1 MDLRQMST
9 FVAVAEELHFGR
21 ASIRLNLAQ
30 PAVTAQ
36 VQAIEKELGVP
47 LLIRSTRRVQLTP
60 AGSVFYERCVQLLRD
75 VDESCAI
82 TQAVAGKAA
91 SKITIG
97 TIHPATFGVLP
108 DFLARI
114 GRRYPDIRI
123 HIRNGTTES
132 IVRDI
137 ERGQVNIGFVRP
149 LDNNGAL
156 RWQAITEERYLL
168 AVSKDNALA
177 EAPTVTL
184 EDLRRQK
191 IISFSRSNLSYTER
205 YFLDVFRE
213 HELSD
218 RIVYTCD
225 DTLSLI
231 ALVSA
236 GVGVGFVPEWAANL
250 PNRNFRLKAVEEI
263 DLSIGLGLA
272 WSNQD
277 PTANRDDIIEI
288 GRQLASTIS
297 KASARRHHRN

>member
-1 MDLRQMST
+1 M
-9 FVAVAEELHFGR
+9 
-21 ASIRLNLAQ
+21 
-30 PAVTAQ
+30 
-36 VQAIEKELGVP
+36 
-47 LLIRSTRRVQLTP
+47 
-60 AGSVFYERCVQLLRD
+60 
-75 VDESCAI
+75 
-82 TQAVAGKAA
+82 
-91 SKITIG
+91 
-97 TIHPATFGVLP
+97 
-108 DFLARI
+108 
-114 GRRYPDIRI
+114 
-123 HIRNGTTES
+123 
-132 IVRDI
+132 RDI

-156 RWQAITEERYLL
+156 RWQALTEERYLL

-177 EAPTVTL
+177 EAQTVTL

-205 YFLDVFRE
+205 YFLDTYRE
-213 HELSD
+213 HDLSD

-263 DLSIGLGLA
+263 DLRIGLGLA
-272 WSNQD
+272 WSKQD

-288 GRQLASTIS
+288 GRQLASTIA
-297 KASARRHHRN
+297 KAPARKQYRN

>member
-1 MDLRQMST
+1 MST

-75 VDESCAI
+75 VDETCAI

-168 AVSKDNALA
+168 AVSKENALA
-177 EAPTVTL
+177 EAKTVTL

-205 YFLDVFRE
+205 YFLDTFRK

-250 PNRNFRLKAVEEI
+250 PNRNFRLKAVKEI
-263 DLSIGLGLA
+263 DLRIGLGLA

-288 GRQLASTIS
+288 GRQLASNMA
-297 KASARRHHRN
+297 KGPARKQPRD

>member
-36 VQAIEKELGVP
+36 VQTIEKELGVP

-75 VDESCAI
+75 VDETCAV

-168 AVSKDNALA
+168 AVAKDNALA
-177 EAPTVTL
+177 EAQTITL

-205 YFLDVFRE
+205 YFLETFRE

-250 PNRNFRLKAVEEI
+250 PNRNFRLKVVEEI
-263 DLSIGLGLA
+263 DLRIGLGLA

-288 GRQLASTIS
+288 GRQLASTIA
-297 KASARRHHRN
+297 KGPARKQNRN

>member
-1 MDLRQMST
+1 MST

-47 LLIRSTRRVQLTP
+47 ILIRSTRRVQLTP

-177 EAPTVTL
+177 EAQTVTL
-184 EDLRRQK
+184 R
-191 IISFSRSNLSYTER
+191 T
-205 YFLDVFRE
+205 
-213 HELSD
+213 
-218 RIVYTCD
+218 
-225 DTLSLI
+225 
-231 ALVSA
+231 
-236 GVGVGFVPEWAANL
+236 
-250 PNRNFRLKAVEEI
+250 
-263 DLSIGLGLA
+263 
-272 WSNQD
+272 
-277 PTANRDDIIEI
+277 
-288 GRQLASTIS
+288 
-297 KASARRHHRN
+297 

>member
-75 VDESCAI
+75 VDETCAI

-168 AVSKDNALA
+168 AVSKENALA
-177 EAPTVTL
+177 EAKTVTL

-191 IISFSRSNLSYTER
+191 IISFSRSNLSNTER
-205 YFLDVFRE
+205 YFLDTFRK

-250 PNRNFRLKAVEEI
+250 PNRNFRLKAVKEI
-263 DLSIGLGLA
+263 DLRIGLGLA

-277 PTANRDDIIEI
+277 PTANRDDILES
-288 GRQLASTIS
+288 GRQLASNMAKGT
-297 KASARRHHRN
+297 ARRQHRN